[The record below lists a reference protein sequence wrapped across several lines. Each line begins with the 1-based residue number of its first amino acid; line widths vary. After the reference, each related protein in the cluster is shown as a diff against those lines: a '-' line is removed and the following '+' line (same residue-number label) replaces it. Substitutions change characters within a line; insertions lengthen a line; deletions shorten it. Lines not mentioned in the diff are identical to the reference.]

1 MNSKLILTAVAAVF
15 LLTACRQSNSVSS
28 DYKAELKKELTAI
41 ADSAKGE
48 VGIALI
54 HDGDT
59 LTVNNDAIYPMMS
72 VFKLHQA
79 IALCRM
85 FEENGIALDTVMT
98 LRRSELDPD
107 TWSPMLKDHTGEEIS
122 LPMRRLLEY
131 TLIESDNNASN
142 EMFVRLMSPAAC
154 DSVIA
159 GIIPRGSF
167 EIRFNEAE
175 MQDDHSRAYSNR
187 TSPLGAAIL
196 IDRLFTDTLVGK
208 SYQDFIKSALLRCQT
223 GPDKISA
230 ALSVTEGITIGH
242 KTGSGYRNENGRL
255 AASNDVAFITL
266 PDGRHYA
273 LAVFVKDFDG
283 TDAEAAATIARISA
297 AVIKVL
303 E

>member
-1 MNSKLILTAVAAVF
+1 MNSKLILTVAAVF
-15 LLTACRQSNSVSS
+15 LLTACRQSNGVSS

-79 IALCRM
+79 IALCQM
-85 FEENGIALDTVMT
+85 FEENGTSLDSVMT

-107 TWSPMLKDHTGEEIS
+107 TWSPMLKDYTGEEIS

-230 ALSVTEGITIGH
+230 ALSETEGITIGH
-242 KTGSGYRNENGRL
+242 KTGSGYRDENGRL

-297 AVIKVL
+297 AVIKAL

>member
-1 MNSKLILTAVAAVF
+1 MNRKLLLTAVAAI
-15 LLTACRQSNSVSS
+15 LLTACRQPTGVSS

-41 ADSAKGE
+41 ADSAKGD

-54 HDGDT
+54 YDGDT

-79 IALCRM
+79 VALCRM
-85 FEENGIALDTVMT
+85 FEENGTSLDSVMT

-107 TWSPMLKDHTGEEIS
+107 TWSPMLKDHSDEEIS

-131 TLIESDNNASN
+131 TLIESDNNASK
-142 EMFVRLMSPAAC
+142 EMLVRLMPPAAC

-159 GIIPRGSF
+159 GIIPRCSF

-175 MQDDHSRAYSNR
+175 MQADHSQAYSNR

-196 IDRLFTDTLVGK
+196 IDRVFTDTLVGK
-208 SYQDFIKSALLRCQT
+208 DYQDFIKSALMRCQT

-230 ALSVTEGITIGH
+230 ALSEREGITIGH
-242 KTGSGYRNENGRL
+242 KTGSGYRDDNGRL

-266 PDGRHYA
+266 PDGRHYS

-283 TDAEAAATIARISA
+283 TDAEAAATIARISE
-297 AVIKVL
+297 AVIKAL

>member
-1 MNSKLILTAVAAVF
+1 MNRKLLLTAVAVI
-15 LLTACRQSNSVSS
+15 LLTACRQREAVSH
-28 DYKAELKKELTAI
+28 DYKTGLEKELTAI
-41 ADSAKGE
+41 ADSAKGD

-54 HDGDT
+54 YDGDT

-79 IALCRM
+79 VALCRM
-85 FEENGIALDTVMT
+85 FEENGTLLDSVMT

-107 TWSPMLKDHTGEEIS
+107 TWSPMLKDHTGDEIS

-208 SYQDFIKSALLRCQT
+208 SYQGFIKSALMRCQT

-230 ALSVTEGITIGH
+230 ALSETEGLTIGH
-242 KTGSGYRNENGRL
+242 KTGSGYRDENGRL
-255 AASNDVAFITL
+255 AASNDVAFISL

-283 TDAEAAATIARISA
+283 TDAEAAAIIARISA
-297 AVIKVL
+297 AVIKAL

>member
-1 MNSKLILTAVAAVF
+1 MNRKLLLMAVTVI

-54 HDGDT
+54 YDGDT

-79 IALCRM
+79 VALCRM
-85 FEENGIALDTVMT
+85 FEENGTSLDSVMT

-159 GIIPRGSF
+159 GIIPRASF

-196 IDRLFTDTLVGK
+196 IDRLFTDTLVSK
-208 SYQDFIKSALLRCQT
+208 SYQDFIKSALMRCQT

-230 ALSVTEGITIGH
+230 ALSETEGITIGH
-242 KTGSGYRNENGRL
+242 KTGSGYRDENGRL
-255 AASNDVAFITL
+255 AASNDVAFVTL

-283 TDAEAAATIARISA
+283 TDAEAAAIIARISA
-297 AVIKVL
+297 AVIKAL

>member
-1 MNSKLILTAVAAVF
+1 MNSKLLLMAVTVT
-15 LLTACRQSNSVSS
+15 LLTACRQREAVSH
-28 DYKAELKKELTAI
+28 DYKTGLEKELTAI
-41 ADSAKGE
+41 ADSTKGE

-54 HDGDT
+54 YDGDT

-79 IALCRM
+79 VALCRM
-85 FEENGIALDTVMT
+85 FEENGTSLDSVMT

-107 TWSPMLKDHTGEEIS
+107 TWSPMLKDHSGEEIS

-175 MQDDHSRAYSNR
+175 MQADHSRAYSNR

-196 IDRLFTDTLVGK
+196 IDRVFTDILVGK
-208 SYQDFIKSALLRCQT
+208 DYQNFIKSALMRCQT

-230 ALSVTEGITIGH
+230 ALSEREGITVGH
-242 KTGSGYRNENGRL
+242 KTGSGYRDENGRL
-255 AASNDVAFITL
+255 TASNDVAFVTL
-266 PDGRHYA
+266 PDGRHYS

-297 AVIKVL
+297 AVIKAL

>member
-1 MNSKLILTAVAAVF
+1 MNRKLLLTAVAVI
-15 LLTACRQSNSVSS
+15 LLTACRQQEAVGH
-28 DYKAELKKELTAI
+28 DYRTGLEKELTAI
-41 ADSAKGE
+41 ADSAKGD

-54 HDGDT
+54 YDGDT

-79 IALCRM
+79 VALCRM
-85 FEENGIALDTVMT
+85 FEENGTSLDSVMT
-98 LRRSELDPD
+98 LRRSELDPH
-107 TWSPMLKDHTGEEIS
+107 TWSPMLKDHSGEEIS

-196 IDRLFTDTLVGK
+196 IDRVFTDTLVGK

-230 ALSVTEGITIGH
+230 ALSETEGITIGH
-242 KTGSGYRNENGRL
+242 KTGSGYRDENGRL
-255 AASNDVAFITL
+255 AASNDVAFVTL
-266 PDGRHYA
+266 PDGRHYS

-283 TDAEAAATIARISA
+283 TDAEAAAIIARISA
-297 AVIKVL
+297 AVIKAL

>member
-1 MNSKLILTAVAAVF
+1 MNRKLLLTAVAVI
-15 LLTACRQSNSVSS
+15 LLTACRQREAVSH
-28 DYKAELKKELTAI
+28 DYKTGLEKELTAI
-41 ADSAKGE
+41 ADSAKGD

-54 HDGDT
+54 YDGDT

-79 IALCRM
+79 VALCRM
-85 FEENGIALDTVMT
+85 FEENGTSLDSVMT

-107 TWSPMLKDHTGEEIS
+107 TWSPMLKDHTGDEIS

-175 MQDDHSRAYSNR
+175 MQADHSRAYSNR

-208 SYQDFIKSALLRCQT
+208 SYQGFIKSALMRCQT

-230 ALSVTEGITIGH
+230 ALSETEGLTIGH
-242 KTGSGYRNENGRL
+242 KTGSGYRDENGRL
-255 AASNDVAFITL
+255 AASNDVAFVTL
-266 PDGRHYA
+266 PDGRHYS

-283 TDAEAAATIARISA
+283 TDAEAAAIIARISA
-297 AVIKVL
+297 AVIKAL

>member
-1 MNSKLILTAVAAVF
+1 MNRKLLLTAVAVI
-15 LLTACRQSNSVSS
+15 LLTACRQSTGVSS

-41 ADSAKGE
+41 ADSAKGD

-54 HDGDT
+54 YDGDT

-79 IALCRM
+79 VALCRM
-85 FEENGIALDTVMT
+85 FEENGTSLDSVMT

-142 EMFVRLMSPAAC
+142 EMFVRLMPPAAC

-175 MQDDHSRAYSNR
+175 MQADHSQAYSNR

-196 IDRLFTDTLVGK
+196 IDRVFTDTLVGK
-208 SYQDFIKSALLRCQT
+208 DYQDFIKSALMRCQT

-230 ALSVTEGITIGH
+230 ALSEREDITIGH
-242 KTGSGYRNENGRL
+242 KTGSGYRDDNGRL

-266 PDGRHYA
+266 PDGRHYS

-283 TDAEAAATIARISA
+283 TDAEAAATIARISE
-297 AVIKVL
+297 AVIKAL

>member
-1 MNSKLILTAVAAVF
+1 MNRKLLLTAVAVI
-15 LLTACRQSNSVSS
+15 LLTACRQSTGVSS

-41 ADSAKGE
+41 ADSAKGD

-54 HDGDT
+54 YDGDT

-79 IALCRM
+79 VALCRM
-85 FEENGIALDTVMT
+85 FEENGTSLDSVMT

-142 EMFVRLMSPAAC
+142 EMFVRLMPPAAC

-175 MQDDHSRAYSNR
+175 MQADHSQAYSNR

-196 IDRLFTDTLVGK
+196 IDRVFTDTLVGK
-208 SYQDFIKSALLRCQT
+208 DYQDFIKSALMRCQT

-230 ALSVTEGITIGH
+230 ALSEREGITIGH
-242 KTGSGYRNENGRL
+242 KTGSGYRDDNGRL

-266 PDGRHYA
+266 PDGRHYS

-283 TDAEAAATIARISA
+283 TDAEAAATIARISE
-297 AVIKVL
+297 AVIKAL

>member
-1 MNSKLILTAVAAVF
+1 MNRKLLLTAIAVI
-15 LLTACRQSNSVSS
+15 LLTACRQREAVSH
-28 DYKAELKKELTAI
+28 DYKTGLEKELTAI
-41 ADSAKGE
+41 ADSAKGD

-54 HDGDT
+54 YDGDT

-79 IALCRM
+79 VALCRM
-85 FEENGIALDTVMT
+85 FEENGTSLDSVMT

-122 LPMRRLLEY
+122 LPTRRLLEY

-159 GIIPRGSF
+159 GIIPRASF

-196 IDRLFTDTLVGK
+196 IDRLFTDTLVSK
-208 SYQDFIKSALLRCQT
+208 SYQDFIKSALMRCQT

-230 ALSVTEGITIGH
+230 ALSETEGITIGH
-242 KTGSGYRNENGRL
+242 KTGSGYRDENGRL
-255 AASNDVAFITL
+255 AASNDVAFVTL

-283 TDAEAAATIARISA
+283 TDAEAAAIIARISA
-297 AVIKVL
+297 AVIKAL

>member
-1 MNSKLILTAVAAVF
+1 MNRKLLLTAVAVI
-15 LLTACRQSNSVSS
+15 LLTACRQREAVSH
-28 DYKAELKKELTAI
+28 DYKTGLEKELTAI
-41 ADSAKGE
+41 SDSAKGD

-54 HDGDT
+54 YDGDT

-79 IALCRM
+79 VALCRM
-85 FEENGIALDTVMT
+85 FEENGTSLDSVMT

-107 TWSPMLKDHTGEEIS
+107 TWSPMLKDHSGEEIS

-175 MQDDHSRAYSNR
+175 MQTDHSRAYSNR

-230 ALSVTEGITIGH
+230 ALSETEGITIGH
-242 KTGSGYRNENGRL
+242 KTGSGYRDENGRL
-255 AASNDVAFITL
+255 AASNDVAFISL

-283 TDAEAAATIARISA
+283 TDAEAAATIARVSA
-297 AVIKVL
+297 AVIKAL

>member
-1 MNSKLILTAVAAVF
+1 MNRKLLLTAVAVI
-15 LLTACRQSNSVSS
+15 LLTACRQREAVSH
-28 DYKAELKKELTAI
+28 DYRTGLEKELTAI
-41 ADSAKGE
+41 ADSAKGD

-54 HDGDT
+54 YDGDT

-79 IALCRM
+79 VALCRM
-85 FEENGIALDTVMT
+85 FEENGTSLDSVMT

-107 TWSPMLKDHTGEEIS
+107 TWSPMLKDHSGEEIS

-175 MQDDHSRAYSNR
+175 MQTDHSRAYSNR

-208 SYQDFIKSALLRCQT
+208 SYQGFIKSALLRCQT

-230 ALSVTEGITIGH
+230 ALSETEGITIGH
-242 KTGSGYRNENGRL
+242 KTGSGYRDENGRL
-255 AASNDVAFITL
+255 AASNDVAFISL

-297 AVIKVL
+297 AVIKAL

>member
-1 MNSKLILTAVAAVF
+1 MNRKLLLTAVAVI
-15 LLTACRQSNSVSS
+15 LLTACRQSTGVSS

-41 ADSAKGE
+41 ADSAKGD

-54 HDGDT
+54 YDGDT

-79 IALCRM
+79 VALCRM
-85 FEENGIALDTVMT
+85 FEENGTSLDSVMT

-107 TWSPMLKDHTGEEIS
+107 TWSPMLKDHSDEEIS

-142 EMFVRLMSPAAC
+142 EMFVRLMPPAAC

-175 MQDDHSRAYSNR
+175 MQADHSQAYSNR

-196 IDRLFTDTLVGK
+196 IDRVFTDTLVGK
-208 SYQDFIKSALLRCQT
+208 DYQDFIKSALMRCQT

-230 ALSVTEGITIGH
+230 ALSEREGITIGH
-242 KTGSGYRNENGRL
+242 KTGSGYRDDNGRL

-266 PDGRHYA
+266 PDGRYYS

-283 TDAEAAATIARISA
+283 TDAEAAATIARISE
-297 AVIKVL
+297 AVIKAL

>member
-1 MNSKLILTAVAAVF
+1 MNRKLLLTAVAVI
-15 LLTACRQSNSVSS
+15 LLTACRQRETVSH
-28 DYKAELKKELTAI
+28 DYRTGLEKELTAI
-41 ADSAKGE
+41 ADSAKGD

-54 HDGDT
+54 YDGDT

-72 VFKLHQA
+72 IFKLHQA
-79 IALCRM
+79 VALCRM
-85 FEENGIALDTVMT
+85 FEENGTSLDSVMT
-98 LRRSELDPD
+98 LRRSELDPH

-196 IDRLFTDTLVGK
+196 IDRVFTDTLVGK

-230 ALSVTEGITIGH
+230 ALSETEGITIGH
-242 KTGSGYRNENGRL
+242 KTGSGYRDENGRL
-255 AASNDVAFITL
+255 AASNDVAFISL

-297 AVIKVL
+297 AVIKAL

>member
-1 MNSKLILTAVAAVF
+1 MNRKLLLTAVAVI
-15 LLTACRQSNSVSS
+15 LLTACRQREAVSH
-28 DYKAELKKELTAI
+28 DYKTGLEKELTAI
-41 ADSAKGE
+41 ADSAKGD

-54 HDGDT
+54 YDGDT

-79 IALCRM
+79 VALCRM
-85 FEENGIALDTVMT
+85 FEENGTSLDSVMT

-107 TWSPMLKDHTGEEIS
+107 TWSPMLKDHSGEEIS

-175 MQDDHSRAYSNR
+175 MQADHSRAYSNR

-196 IDRLFTDTLVGK
+196 IDRVFTDTLVGK

-230 ALSVTEGITIGH
+230 ALSETEGITIGH
-242 KTGSGYRNENGRL
+242 KTGSGYRDENGRL
-255 AASNDVAFITL
+255 AASNDVAFVTL
-266 PDGRHYA
+266 PDGRHYS

-283 TDAEAAATIARISA
+283 TDAEAAAIIARISA
-297 AVIKVL
+297 AVIKAL

>member
-1 MNSKLILTAVAAVF
+1 MNRKLLLTAVAVI
-15 LLTACRQSNSVSS
+15 LLTACRQREAVSH
-28 DYKAELKKELTAI
+28 DYKTGLEKELTAI
-41 ADSAKGE
+41 ADSAKGD

-54 HDGDT
+54 YDGDT

-79 IALCRM
+79 VALCRM
-85 FEENGIALDTVMT
+85 FEENGTSLDSVMT

-107 TWSPMLKDHTGEEIS
+107 TWSPMLKDHSGEEIS

-208 SYQDFIKSALLRCQT
+208 SYQGFIKSALLRCQT

-230 ALSVTEGITIGH
+230 ALSETEGITIGH
-242 KTGSGYRNENGRL
+242 KTGSGYRDENGRL
-255 AASNDVAFITL
+255 AASNDVAFISL

-297 AVIKVL
+297 AVIKAL

>member
-1 MNSKLILTAVAAVF
+1 MNSKLLLTAVAVI
-15 LLTACRQSNSVSS
+15 LLTACRQRETVSH
-28 DYKAELKKELTAI
+28 DYKTGLEKELTAI
-41 ADSAKGE
+41 ADSAKGD

-54 HDGDT
+54 YDGDT

-79 IALCRM
+79 VALCRM
-85 FEENGIALDTVMT
+85 FEENGTSLDSVMT
-98 LRRSELDPD
+98 LRRSGLDPD
-107 TWSPMLKDHTGEEIS
+107 TWSPMLKDHSGEEIS

-175 MQDDHSRAYSNR
+175 MQPDHSRAYSNR

-196 IDRLFTDTLVGK
+196 IDRVFTDTLVGK
-208 SYQDFIKSALLRCQT
+208 SYQEFIKSALLRCQT

-230 ALSVTEGITIGH
+230 ALSETEGITIGH
-242 KTGSGYRNENGRL
+242 KTGSGYRDENGRL
-255 AASNDVAFITL
+255 AASNDVAFISL

-283 TDAEAAATIARISA
+283 TDAEAAAIIARISA
-297 AVIKVL
+297 AVIKAL

>member
-1 MNSKLILTAVAAVF
+1 MNRKLLLTAVAVI
-15 LLTACRQSNSVSS
+15 LLTACRQREAVSH
-28 DYKAELKKELTAI
+28 DYKTGLEKELTAI
-41 ADSAKGE
+41 ADSAKGD

-54 HDGDT
+54 YDGDT

-79 IALCRM
+79 VALCRM
-85 FEENGIALDTVMT
+85 FEENGTSLDSVMT

-107 TWSPMLKDHTGEEIS
+107 TWSPMLKDHSDEEIS

-142 EMFVRLMSPAAC
+142 EMFVRLMPPAAC

-175 MQDDHSRAYSNR
+175 MQADHSQAYSNR

-196 IDRLFTDTLVGK
+196 IDRVFTDTLVGK
-208 SYQDFIKSALLRCQT
+208 DYQDFIKSALMRCQT

-230 ALSVTEGITIGH
+230 ALSEREGITIGH
-242 KTGSGYRNENGRL
+242 KTGSGYRDENGRL

-266 PDGRHYA
+266 PDGRHYS

-283 TDAEAAATIARISA
+283 TDAEAAATIARISE
-297 AVIKVL
+297 AVIKAL

>member
-1 MNSKLILTAVAAVF
+1 MNRKLLLTAVAVI
-15 LLTACRQSNSVSS
+15 LLSACRQREAVSH
-28 DYKAELKKELTAI
+28 DYYAVLEKELTAI
-41 ADSAKGE
+41 ADSAKGD

-54 HDGDT
+54 YDGDT

-79 IALCRM
+79 VALCRM
-85 FEENGIALDTVMT
+85 FEENGTSLDSVMT

-175 MQDDHSRAYSNR
+175 MQTDHSRAYSNR

-223 GPDKISA
+223 GTDKISA
-230 ALSVTEGITIGH
+230 ALSETEGITIGH
-242 KTGSGYRNENGRL
+242 KTGSGYRDENGRL
-255 AASNDVAFITL
+255 AASNDVAFISL

-273 LAVFVKDFDG
+273 LAVFVNDFDG
-283 TDAEAAATIARISA
+283 TDAEAAATIARVSA
-297 AVIKVL
+297 AIIKAL

>member
-1 MNSKLILTAVAAVF
+1 MNRKLLLTAVAVI
-15 LLTACRQSNSVSS
+15 LLTACRQREAVSH
-28 DYKAELKKELTAI
+28 DYRTGLEKELTAI
-41 ADSAKGE
+41 ADSAKGD

-54 HDGDT
+54 YDGDT

-79 IALCRM
+79 VALCRM
-85 FEENGIALDTVMT
+85 FEENGTSLDSVMA

-107 TWSPMLKDHTGEEIS
+107 TWSPMLKDHSGEEIS

-230 ALSVTEGITIGH
+230 ALSETEGITIGH
-242 KTGSGYRNENGRL
+242 KTGSGYRDENGRL
-255 AASNDVAFITL
+255 AASNDVAFISL

-273 LAVFVKDFDG
+273 LAVFVKDFVG

-297 AVIKVL
+297 AVIKAL

>member
-1 MNSKLILTAVAAVF
+1 MNRKLLLTAVAAI
-15 LLTACRQSNSVSS
+15 LLTACRQSTGVSS

-41 ADSAKGE
+41 ADSAKGD

-54 HDGDT
+54 YDGDT

-79 IALCRM
+79 VALCRM
-85 FEENGIALDTVMT
+85 FEENGTSLDSVMT

-107 TWSPMLKDHTGEEIS
+107 TWSPMLKDHSDEEIS

-142 EMFVRLMSPAAC
+142 EMFVRLMPPVAC

-175 MQDDHSRAYSNR
+175 MQADHSQAYSNR

-196 IDRLFTDTLVGK
+196 IDRVFTDTLVGK
-208 SYQDFIKSALLRCQT
+208 DYQDFIKSALMRCQT

-230 ALSVTEGITIGH
+230 ALSEREGITIGH
-242 KTGSGYRNENGRL
+242 KTGSGYRDDNGRL

-266 PDGRHYA
+266 PDGRHYS

-283 TDAEAAATIARISA
+283 TDAEAAATIARISE
-297 AVIKVL
+297 AVIKAL

>member
-1 MNSKLILTAVAAVF
+1 MNSKLLLTAVAVI
-15 LLTACRQSNSVSS
+15 LLTACRQREAVSH
-28 DYKAELKKELTAI
+28 DYKTGLEKELTAI
-41 ADSAKGE
+41 ADSAKGDI
-48 VGIALI
+48 GIALI
-54 HDGDT
+54 YNGDT

-79 IALCRM
+79 VALCRM
-85 FEENGIALDTVMT
+85 FEENGTSLDSVMT

-107 TWSPMLKDHTGEEIS
+107 TWSPMLKDHTGEEII

-196 IDRLFTDTLVGK
+196 IDRVFTDTLVGK
-208 SYQDFIKSALLRCQT
+208 DYQDFIKSALMRCQT

-230 ALSVTEGITIGH
+230 ALSETEGITIGH
-242 KTGSGYRNENGRL
+242 KTGSGYRDENGRL
-255 AASNDVAFITL
+255 TASNDVAFVTL
-266 PDGRHYA
+266 PDGRHYS

-297 AVIKVL
+297 AVIKAL

>member
-1 MNSKLILTAVAAVF
+1 MNRKLLLTAIAVI
-15 LLTACRQSNSVSS
+15 LLTACRQREAVSH
-28 DYKAELKKELTAI
+28 DYKTGLEKELTAI
-41 ADSAKGE
+41 ADSAKGD

-54 HDGDT
+54 YDGDT

-79 IALCRM
+79 VALCRM
-85 FEENGIALDTVMT
+85 FEENGTSLDSVMT

-142 EMFVRLMSPAAC
+142 EMFVHLMSPAAC

-175 MQDDHSRAYSNR
+175 MQADHSRAYSNR

-196 IDRLFTDTLVGK
+196 IDRVFTDTLVGK

-230 ALSVTEGITIGH
+230 ALSETEGITIGH
-242 KTGSGYRNENGRL
+242 KTGSGYRDENGRL
-255 AASNDVAFITL
+255 AASNDVAFVTL

-297 AVIKVL
+297 AVIKAL

>member
-1 MNSKLILTAVAAVF
+1 MNRKLLLTAVAVI
-15 LLTACRQSNSVSS
+15 LLTACRQREAVSH
-28 DYKAELKKELTAI
+28 DYRTGLEKELTAI
-41 ADSAKGE
+41 ADSAKGD

-54 HDGDT
+54 YDGDT

-79 IALCRM
+79 VALCRM
-85 FEENGIALDTVMT
+85 FEENGTSLDSVIA

-122 LPMRRLLEY
+122 LPIRRLLEY

-175 MQDDHSRAYSNR
+175 MQTDHSRAYSNR

-208 SYQDFIKSALLRCQT
+208 SYQGFIKSALLRCQT

-230 ALSVTEGITIGH
+230 ALSETEGITIGH
-242 KTGSGYRNENGRL
+242 KTGSGYRDENGRL
-255 AASNDVAFITL
+255 AASNDVAFISL

-297 AVIKVL
+297 AVIKAL

>member
-1 MNSKLILTAVAAVF
+1 MNRKLLLTAVAVI
-15 LLTACRQSNSVSS
+15 LLTACRQREAVSH
-28 DYKAELKKELTAI
+28 DYKTGLEKELTAI
-41 ADSAKGE
+41 ADSAKGD

-54 HDGDT
+54 YDGDT

-79 IALCRM
+79 VALCRM
-85 FEENGIALDTVMT
+85 FEENGTSLDSVMT

-142 EMFVRLMSPAAC
+142 EMFVRLMPPAAC

-159 GIIPRGSF
+159 GIIPRCSF

-175 MQDDHSRAYSNR
+175 MQADHSQAYSNR

-196 IDRLFTDTLVGK
+196 IDRVFTDTLVGK
-208 SYQDFIKSALLRCQT
+208 DYQDFIKSALMRCQT

-230 ALSVTEGITIGH
+230 ALSEREGITIGH
-242 KTGSGYRNENGRL
+242 KTGSGYRDDNGRL

-266 PDGRHYA
+266 PDGRHYS

-283 TDAEAAATIARISA
+283 TDAEAAATIARISE
-297 AVIKVL
+297 AVIKAL

>member
-1 MNSKLILTAVAAVF
+1 MNRKLLLTAVAVI
-15 LLTACRQSNSVSS
+15 LLTACRQREAVSH
-28 DYKAELKKELTAI
+28 DYKTGLEKELTAI
-41 ADSAKGE
+41 ADSAKGD

-54 HDGDT
+54 YDGDT

-79 IALCRM
+79 VALCRM
-85 FEENGIALDTVMT
+85 FEENGTSLDSVMT

-154 DSVIA
+154 DSLIA

-175 MQDDHSRAYSNR
+175 MQADHSRAYSNR

-196 IDRLFTDTLVGK
+196 IDRVFTDTLVGK
-208 SYQDFIKSALLRCQT
+208 SYQDFIKSALMRCQT
-223 GPDKISA
+223 GSDKISA
-230 ALSVTEGITIGH
+230 ALSEREGITIGH
-242 KTGSGYRNENGRL
+242 KTGSGYRDENGRL
-255 AASNDVAFITL
+255 TASNDVAFISL
-266 PDGRHYA
+266 PDGRHYS

-283 TDAEAAATIARISA
+283 TDAEAAAIIARISA
-297 AVIKVL
+297 AVIKAL

>member
-1 MNSKLILTAVAAVF
+1 MNLKLLLTAVAAI
-15 LLTACRQSNSVSS
+15 LLTACRQPTGVSS

-41 ADSAKGE
+41 ADSAKGD

-54 HDGDT
+54 YDGDT

-79 IALCRM
+79 VALCRM
-85 FEENGIALDTVMT
+85 FEENGTSLDSVMT

-107 TWSPMLKDHTGEEIS
+107 TWSPMLKDHSDEEIS

-142 EMFVRLMSPAAC
+142 EMFVRLMPPAAC

-175 MQDDHSRAYSNR
+175 MQADHSQAYSNR

-196 IDRLFTDTLVGK
+196 IDRVFTDTLVGK
-208 SYQDFIKSALLRCQT
+208 DYQDFIKSALMRCQT

-230 ALSVTEGITIGH
+230 ALSEREGITIGH
-242 KTGSGYRNENGRL
+242 KTGSGYRDDNGRL

-266 PDGRHYA
+266 PDGRHYS

-283 TDAEAAATIARISA
+283 TDAEAAATIARISE
-297 AVIKVL
+297 AVIKAL

>member
-1 MNSKLILTAVAAVF
+1 MNRKLLLTAVAVI
-15 LLTACRQSNSVSS
+15 LLTACRQREAVSH
-28 DYKAELKKELTAI
+28 DYKTGLEKELTAI
-41 ADSAKGE
+41 ADSAKGD

-54 HDGDT
+54 YDGDT

-79 IALCRM
+79 VALCRM
-85 FEENGIALDTVMT
+85 FEENGTSLDSVMT

-142 EMFVRLMSPAAC
+142 EMFVRLMPPAAC

-159 GIIPRGSF
+159 GIIPRCSF

-175 MQDDHSRAYSNR
+175 MQADHSQAYSNR

-196 IDRLFTDTLVGK
+196 IDRVFTDTLVGK
-208 SYQDFIKSALLRCQT
+208 DYQDFIKSALMRCQT

-230 ALSVTEGITIGH
+230 ALSEREGITIGH
-242 KTGSGYRNENGRL
+242 KTGSGYRDDNDRL

-266 PDGRHYA
+266 PDGRHYS

-283 TDAEAAATIARISA
+283 TDAEAAATIARISE
-297 AVIKVL
+297 AVIKAL

>member
-1 MNSKLILTAVAAVF
+1 MNRKLLLTAVAVI
-15 LLTACRQSNSVSS
+15 LLTACRQREAVSH
-28 DYKAELKKELTAI
+28 DYKTGLEKELTAI
-41 ADSAKGE
+41 ADSAKGD

-54 HDGDT
+54 YDGDT

-79 IALCRM
+79 VALCRM
-85 FEENGIALDTVMT
+85 FEENGTSLDSVIA

-122 LPMRRLLEY
+122 LPIRRLLEY

-175 MQDDHSRAYSNR
+175 MQTDHSRAYSNR

-208 SYQDFIKSALLRCQT
+208 SYQGFIKSALLRCQT

-230 ALSVTEGITIGH
+230 ALSETEGITIGH
-242 KTGSGYRNENGRL
+242 KTGSGYRDENGRL
-255 AASNDVAFITL
+255 AASNDVAFISL

-297 AVIKVL
+297 AVIKAL

>member
-1 MNSKLILTAVAAVF
+1 MNRKLLLTAVAVI
-15 LLTACRQSNSVSS
+15 LLTACRQREAVSH
-28 DYKAELKKELTAI
+28 DYKTGLEKELTAI
-41 ADSAKGE
+41 ADSAKGD

-54 HDGDT
+54 YDGDT

-79 IALCRM
+79 VALCRM
-85 FEENGIALDTVMT
+85 FEENGTSLDSVMT
-98 LRRSELDPD
+98 LRRSELDPH
-107 TWSPMLKDHTGEEIS
+107 TWSPMLKDHSGEEIS

-208 SYQDFIKSALLRCQT
+208 SYQGFIKSALLRCQT
-223 GPDKISA
+223 GPDKIST
-230 ALSVTEGITIGH
+230 ALSETEGITIGH
-242 KTGSGYRNENGRL
+242 KTGSGYRDENGRL
-255 AASNDVAFITL
+255 AASNDVAFISL

-297 AVIKVL
+297 AVIKAL

>member
-1 MNSKLILTAVAAVF
+1 MNRKLLLTAVAVI
-15 LLTACRQSNSVSS
+15 LLSACRQREAVSH
-28 DYKAELKKELTAI
+28 DYYAVLEKELTAI
-41 ADSAKGE
+41 ADSAKGD

-54 HDGDT
+54 YDGDT

-79 IALCRM
+79 VALCRM
-85 FEENGIALDTVMT
+85 FEENGTSLDSVMT

-175 MQDDHSRAYSNR
+175 MQTDHSRAYSNR

-223 GPDKISA
+223 GTDKISA
-230 ALSVTEGITIGH
+230 ALSETEGITIGH
-242 KTGSGYRNENGRL
+242 KTGSGYRDENGRL
-255 AASNDVAFITL
+255 AASNDVAFISL

-283 TDAEAAATIARISA
+283 TDAEAAATIARVSA
-297 AVIKVL
+297 AIIKAL

>member
-1 MNSKLILTAVAAVF
+1 MNRKLLLTAVAAI
-15 LLTACRQSNSVSS
+15 LLTACRQPTGVRS

-41 ADSAKGE
+41 ADSAKGD

-54 HDGDT
+54 YDGDT

-79 IALCRM
+79 VALCRM
-85 FEENGIALDTVMT
+85 FEENGTSLDSVMT

-107 TWSPMLKDHTGEEIS
+107 TWSPMLKDHSDEEIS

-175 MQDDHSRAYSNR
+175 IQADHSRAYSNR

-230 ALSVTEGITIGH
+230 ALSETEGITIGH
-242 KTGSGYRNENGRL
+242 KTGSGYRDENGRL
-255 AASNDVAFITL
+255 TASNDVAFISL
-266 PDGRHYA
+266 PDRRHYA

-297 AVIKVL
+297 AVIKAL

>member
-1 MNSKLILTAVAAVF
+1 MNRKLLLTAVAVI
-15 LLTACRQSNSVSS
+15 LLTACRQREAVSH
-28 DYKAELKKELTAI
+28 DYKTGLEKELTAI
-41 ADSAKGE
+41 ADSAKGD

-54 HDGDT
+54 YDGDT

-79 IALCRM
+79 VALCRM
-85 FEENGIALDTVMT
+85 FEENGTSLDSVMT

-208 SYQDFIKSALLRCQT
+208 SYQDFIKSALMRCQT

-230 ALSVTEGITIGH
+230 ALSEREDLTIGH
-242 KTGSGYRNENGRL
+242 KTGSGYRDENGRL
-255 AASNDVAFITL
+255 AASNDVAFVTL

-297 AVIKVL
+297 AVIKAL

>member
-1 MNSKLILTAVAAVF
+1 MNRKLLLTAVAVI
-15 LLTACRQSNSVSS
+15 LLTACRQPTGVSS

-41 ADSAKGE
+41 ADSAKGD

-54 HDGDT
+54 YDGDT

-79 IALCRM
+79 VALCRM
-85 FEENGIALDTVMT
+85 FEENGTSLDSVMT

-142 EMFVRLMSPAAC
+142 EMFVRLMPPAAC

-175 MQDDHSRAYSNR
+175 MQADHSQAYSNR

-196 IDRLFTDTLVGK
+196 IDRVFTDTLVGK
-208 SYQDFIKSALLRCQT
+208 DYQDFIKSALMRCQT

-230 ALSVTEGITIGH
+230 ALSEREGITIGH
-242 KTGSGYRNENGRL
+242 KTGSGYRDDNGRL

-266 PDGRHYA
+266 PDGRHYS

-283 TDAEAAATIARISA
+283 TDAEAAATIARISE
-297 AVIKVL
+297 AVIKAL

>member
-1 MNSKLILTAVAAVF
+1 MNSKLILTVVAVI
-15 LLTACRQSNSVSS
+15 LLTACRHNNVTSR
-28 DYKAELKKELTAI
+28 DYKPELEKELTVI

-85 FEENGIALDTVMT
+85 FEENGTSLDTVMT

-107 TWSPMLKDHTGEEIS
+107 TWSPMLKDHIGEEIS

-159 GIIPRGSF
+159 GIIPRSSF

-175 MQDDHSRAYSNR
+175 MQADHSRAYSNR

-230 ALSVTEGITIGH
+230 ALSATEGITIGH
-242 KTGSGYRNENGRL
+242 KTGSGYRDEKGRL

-273 LAVFVKDFDG
+273 LAVFVKDFEG

-297 AVIKVL
+297 AVIKAL

>member
-1 MNSKLILTAVAAVF
+1 MNSKLLLTVAAVF

-28 DYKAELKKELTAI
+28 DYKAELKKELAAI

-85 FEENGIALDTVMT
+85 FEENGISLDTVMT
-98 LRRSELDPD
+98 LRRSELDSD
-107 TWSPMLKDHTGEEIS
+107 TWSPMLKDHTGKEIS

-230 ALSVTEGITIGH
+230 ALSETECITIGH
-242 KTGSGYRNENGRL
+242 KTGSGYRDENGRL

>member
-1 MNSKLILTAVAAVF
+1 MNRKLLLTAVAVI
-15 LLTACRQSNSVSS
+15 LLTACRQREAVSH
-28 DYKAELKKELTAI
+28 DYRTGLEKELTAI
-41 ADSAKGE
+41 ADSAKGD

-54 HDGDT
+54 YDGDT

-79 IALCRM
+79 VALCRM
-85 FEENGIALDTVMT
+85 FEENGTSLDSVMT

-196 IDRLFTDTLVGK
+196 IDRVFTDTLVGK

-230 ALSVTEGITIGH
+230 ALSETEGITIGH
-242 KTGSGYRNENGRL
+242 KTGSGYRDENGRL
-255 AASNDVAFITL
+255 AASNDVAFVTL
-266 PDGRHYA
+266 PDGRHYS

-283 TDAEAAATIARISA
+283 TDAEAAAIIARISA
-297 AVIKVL
+297 AVIKAL

>member
-1 MNSKLILTAVAAVF
+1 MNRKLLLTAVAVI
-15 LLTACRQSNSVSS
+15 LLSACRQREAVSH
-28 DYKAELKKELTAI
+28 DYKTGLEKELTAI
-41 ADSAKGE
+41 ADSAKGD

-54 HDGDT
+54 YDGDT

-79 IALCRM
+79 VALCRM
-85 FEENGIALDTVMT
+85 FKENGTSLDSVMT

-107 TWSPMLKDHTGEEIS
+107 TWSPMLKDHSDEEIS

-208 SYQDFIKSALLRCQT
+208 SYQDFIKSALMRCQT

-230 ALSVTEGITIGH
+230 ALSREGLTIGH
-242 KTGSGYRNENGRL
+242 KTGSGYRDENGRL
-255 AASNDVAFITL
+255 AASNDVAFISL

-283 TDAEAAATIARISA
+283 TDAEAAAIIARISA
-297 AVIKVL
+297 AVIKAL

>member
-1 MNSKLILTAVAAVF
+1 MNRKLLLTAVAVI
-15 LLTACRQSNSVSS
+15 LLTACRQREAVGH
-28 DYKAELKKELTAI
+28 DYRTGLEKELTAI
-41 ADSAKGE
+41 ADSAKGD

-54 HDGDT
+54 YDGDT

-79 IALCRM
+79 VALCRM
-85 FEENGIALDTVMT
+85 FEENGTSLDSVMT
-98 LRRSELDPD
+98 LRRSELDPH
-107 TWSPMLKDHTGEEIS
+107 TWSPMLKDHSGEEIS
-122 LPMRRLLEY
+122 LPLRRLLEY

-159 GIIPRGSF
+159 LIIPRGSF

-175 MQDDHSRAYSNR
+175 MQTDHSRAYSNR

-230 ALSVTEGITIGH
+230 ALSETEGITIGH
-242 KTGSGYRNENGRL
+242 KTGSGYRDENGRL
-255 AASNDVAFITL
+255 AASNDVAFISL

-273 LAVFVKDFDG
+273 LAVFGKDFDG

-297 AVIKVL
+297 AVIKAL

>member
-1 MNSKLILTAVAAVF
+1 MNRKLLLTAVAVI
-15 LLTACRQSNSVSS
+15 LLTACRQREAVSH
-28 DYKAELKKELTAI
+28 DYKTGLEKELTAI
-41 ADSAKGE
+41 ADSAKGD

-54 HDGDT
+54 YDGDT

-79 IALCRM
+79 VALCRM
-85 FEENGIALDTVMT
+85 FEENGTSLDSVMT

-107 TWSPMLKDHTGEEIS
+107 TWSPMLKDHTGDEIS

-175 MQDDHSRAYSNR
+175 MQADHSRAYSNR

-196 IDRLFTDTLVGK
+196 IDRVFTDTLVSK
-208 SYQDFIKSALLRCQT
+208 SYQDFIKSALMRCQT

-230 ALSVTEGITIGH
+230 ALSEREGITVGH
-242 KTGSGYRNENGRL
+242 KTGSGYRDENGRL
-255 AASNDVAFITL
+255 TASNDVAFVTL
-266 PDGRHYA
+266 PDGRHYS

-283 TDAEAAATIARISA
+283 TDAEAAAIIARISA
-297 AVIKVL
+297 AVIEAL